1 MKLHYKKLGEGD
13 PIIIVHGLFGSADN
27 WGTIGKKFAENNT
40 VFLVDLRNHGRS
52 PHDPTMNYEVMAK
65 DILELIQDENI
76 IDPVLLGHS
85 MGGKAA
91 LFFSENHPNILKKL
105 IVADIGI
112 KSYPMH
118 HDQIIKGLKNIDL
131 SIIQRR
137 SEALEALR
145 EYVKEVGIQQFLL
158 KNLYW
163 VEKGVLGWR
172 MNLDVIINNIHEIL
186 KEIRIQS
193 NTTETL
199 FLRGE
204 FSNYIENEDY
214 AKIKKALPNSTIKTI
229 SNAGHWLHAE
239 NPLDFHK
246 AVVNFIA

>member
-1 MKLHYKKLGEGD
+1 MKLHYKKLGEGE
-13 PIIIVHGLFGSADN
+13 PLIIVHGLFGSADN

-40 VFLVDLRNHGRS
+40 VFLVDLRNHGKS
-52 PHDPTMNYEVMAK
+52 PHDPTMNYEAMAK

-91 LFFSENHPNILKKL
+91 LFFAENYPNILKKL

-137 SEALEALR
+137 SEALEALH

-193 NTTETL
+193 NATETL

-204 FSNYIENEDY
+204 FSNYIEKEDY
-214 AKIKKALPNSTIKTI
+214 ANIEIAFPNSTIKTI
-229 SNAGHWLHAE
+229 NNAGHWLHAE
-239 NPLDFHK
+239 NP
-246 AVVNFIA
+246 VNFYKEVVDFIA

>member
-1 MKLHYKKLGEGD
+1 MPNPKNTDIPKVD
-13 PIIIVHGLFGSADN
+13 NTSFFRNGS
-27 WGTIGKKFAENNT
+27 
-40 VFLVDLRNHGRS
+40 
-52 PHDPTMNYEVMAK
+52 
-65 DILELIQDENI
+65 
-76 IDPVLLGHS
+76 
-85 MGGKAA
+85 
-91 LFFSENHPNILKKL
+91 
-105 IVADIGI
+105 
-112 KSYPMH
+112 
-118 HDQIIKGLKNIDL
+118 NIDL

-137 SEALEALR
+137 SEALESLH

-239 NPLDFHK
+239 NPLDFYK
-246 AVVNFIA
+246 ALVNFIA